1 MARVLW
7 LHKSGIN
14 EEQQGGDILPL
25 CDAAEISNRTTYSLW
40 VATDVTTSRETG
52 KHTGEKPLPFFF
64 FFLTDLKC
72 SAFFIQLK
80 KLKGNNFTL
89 MVVYLICHAELFNPV
104 VKHDNMTLW
113 LK

>member
-64 FFLTDLKC
+64 FPDRFKVLSLFHSIKKIKRQQLHPHGGASNMSC
-72 SAFFIQLK
+72 RAFQSSSE
-80 KLKGNNFTL
+80 T
-89 MVVYLICHAELFNPV
+89 
-104 VKHDNMTLW
+104 
-113 LK
+113 